1 MGTQNDT
8 VDGGISEWTWG
19 KRGPDPGQ
27 VLGATHLTGGSLSLL
42 LRSLTHRLPF
52 WDTVAESS
60 TKNKKISL
68 SFEYFDN
75 PSGSFIHTV
84 ERSISTRGIRV

>member
-60 TKNKKISL
+60 TKTKKS
-68 SFEYFDN
+68 
-75 PSGSFIHTV
+75 PSVLNILIIRLVVLFIQ
-84 ERSISTRGIRV
+84 